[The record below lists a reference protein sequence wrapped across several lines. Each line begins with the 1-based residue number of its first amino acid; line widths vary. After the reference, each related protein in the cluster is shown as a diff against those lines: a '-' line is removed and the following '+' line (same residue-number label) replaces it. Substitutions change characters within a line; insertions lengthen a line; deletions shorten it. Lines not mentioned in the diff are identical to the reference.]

1 MTLGRVRHRSS
12 ERARRPVLALLT
24 ANTISQLGNTFS
36 LMAIPWFVLST
47 TGSAS
52 QTGLTVAT
60 GIVPFVLVGILGGTV
75 VDRIGYKNASIVSDI
90 LSGISVAL
98 IPLLHST
105 IGLQFWQLLA
115 LVFLGAFF
123 DGPGITARQ
132 ALFPELVHQAGMP
145 LERANAGYNTTRRI
159 ATVLGQPAA
168 GILIAVLGPS
178 NLLWVNAATFGISS
192 LITWAM
198 VPAVSPEAATS
209 PGGGFQGYLRDVRT
223 GFAFLFGNR
232 LLFSL
237 LLVSVA
243 GVLLVEPIY
252 GVILPVY
259 ANEVLGSA
267 AQLGFIFAALGAGSI
282 VGNLLYVAISD
293 RVSRSAI
300 FIGGFAIR
308 ALSLT
313 VMLFSPSWW
322 VIALAIFIG
331 AVALEPV
338 NPMEMSIMQE
348 QVPSGMRGRV
358 FGAQAAIT
366 SSVFP
371 IGIVAYGFLIS
382 GTSLHTTLAVF
393 TAVNLA
399 LPIIVLAIPALRTIP
414 RPHAAPA
421 ATPSGVP
428 TA

>member
-1 MTLGRVRHRSS
+1 MPLRRVRHRSPATIRQS
-12 ERARRPVLALLT
+12 VFALLT

-52 QTGLTVAT
+52 QTGITVAT

-75 VDRIGYKNASIVSDI
+75 VDRIGYKNASIISDI
-90 LSGISVAL
+90 LSGLSVAL

-145 LERANAGYNTTRRI
+145 FERANADYNTTRRI

-192 LITWAM
+192 LITWLL
-198 VPAVSPEAATS
+198 VPAVKPEQSAA
-209 PGGGFQGYLRDVRT
+209 PAGGFQGYLRDVRT

-232 LLFSL
+232 LLSSL

-293 RVSRSAI
+293 RFSRSSI

-322 VIALAIFIG
+322 MIALAIFIG

-358 FGAQAAIT
+358 FGAQSAIT

-371 IGIVAYGFLIS
+371 IGIVIYGYLIS
-382 GTSLHTTLAVF
+382 GTSLHTTLAIF

-399 LPIIVLAIPALRTIP
+399 LPIIVLGIPPLRSIS
-414 RPHAAPA
+414 RPATPSAAGAHAAP
-421 ATPSGVP
+421 
-428 TA
+428 